1 MVLSNINLTLYCNE
15 SAMSIKVS
23 LDSLFP
29 QLCQKE
35 KQFPPFSP
43 KSVNKLKKEAI
54 WDQIS
59 IRQR

>member
-1 MVLSNINLTLYCNE
+1 MILSNINLTLCCNE
-15 SAMSIKVS
+15 PAMSIKVS

-35 KQFPPFSP
+35 KQFTP
-43 KSVNKLKKEAI
+43 VNKLKNESI